1 MPADIKKLRNLF
13 KLKLIKAK
21 LKQMTTVAN
30 YRPATLT
37 REKCGQK
44 YEIQKLRWP
53 VRATACTNFIF
64 TVQTLLS
71 SYKLYYHRT
80 NFIFLVQ
87 TLLPSCKL
95 YFPRTNFIIIVQTLL
110 LSHKLYFP
118 GTNII
123 FLGQNFFP
131 RTNFYFFVYISLFHE
146 CMAWQD
152 TTCHEWPR
160 RLIIFI
166 YLQLLFP
173 LAIVFVYICYSLD
186 EFFFVFISKCMT

>member
-1 MPADIKKLRNLF
+1 MQNSAIVPNSASVLNLDDASGHKAIKIKKLRNLF
-13 KLKLIKAK
+13 KLNSMKAK
-21 LKQMTTVAN
+21 LKQTTTVAN
-30 YRPATLT
+30 YRPATHT

-53 VRATACTNFIF
+53 VRATASTNFTF

-118 GTNII
+118 GTNFIL
-123 FLGQNFFP
+123 LGQ
-131 RTNFYFFVYISLFHE
+131 TLFSS
-146 CMAWQD
+146 
-152 TTCHEWPR
+152 
-160 RLIIFI
+160 
-166 YLQLLFP
+166 YKLLFFC
-173 LAIVFVYICYSLD
+173 LY
-186 EFFFVFISKCMT
+186 